1 MQNIHNI
8 RLHFEKKNFHFFPIF
23 RNLQIWQIRN
33 YIKFV
38 WNSNISFAQP
48 KRNLILFISNISN
61 FYIEPNDSQYLVKM

>member
-8 RLHFEKKNFHFFPIF
+8 RLHFEKNFHFFFQFLEICKYD
-23 RNLQIWQIRN
+23 RLGIISN
-33 YIKFV
+33 FV
-38 WNSNISFAQP
+38 WNSNISSAQP